1 MHIHKFKAAKPQ
13 AGIYPHFL
21 IAGAL
26 SAGTLFSTPEPV
38 AAQSIEAELICS
50 SVTELSA
57 LLFVQRQNGA
67 ERTELEGSVNVG
79 DENLQSILAIA
90 VDGALA
96 YPILSDNDAKKKVGQ
111 FFAASMKMV
120 CLDQYSNAPSTTK
133 DDSATTTNTAR
144 PQSTNEVGEAAEI
157 PDWADPNY
165 PDIDYSNFRF
175 QALNKGGHIIH
186 GYWGIGT
193 EKDPISDETITTAM
207 NVSNWTDSNPES
219 QFFIRCEAGDIA
231 TGILTNGYLAANR
244 GKVHVAYRLDGG
256 DAVEARWLAKQGLAF
271 VRGKQA
277 EKFIREVAASS
288 SIFLRV
294 TESDGESHDVDLSLQ
309 GTVEVAEKISEA
321 CQFSLLDLSRE
332 DLRRVQSLLNA
343 AGYNAGTPDGLWGP
357 GSQRALGRFQEENGL
372 EKTGVVDKASLNAL
386 GY

>member
-1 MHIHKFKAAKPQ
+1 MQFHNLKVAKSQ
-13 AGIYPHFL
+13 AGIRPLFL

-26 SAGTLFSTPEPV
+26 SAGTLFCTPKPV
-38 AAQSIEAELICS
+38 AAQSIEAESICS

-57 LLFVQRQNGA
+57 LLFVQRQKGA
-67 ERTELEGSVNVG
+67 ERTELEGGVNVG
-79 DENLQSILAIA
+79 DEKLQSILAIA

-96 YPILSDNDAKKKVGQ
+96 YPILSDNDVKKKVGQ

-120 CLDQYSNAPSTTK
+120 CLDQYTNVPSTTNN
-133 DDSATTTNTAR
+133 DSETTENEVS
-144 PQSTNEVGEAAEI
+144 PHSTNEVGEAAEV

-165 PDIDYSNFRF
+165 PDIDYASIGF
-175 QALNKGGHIIH
+175 QGLKSGGFIVH

-207 NVSNWTDSNPES
+207 NVSNWVGSDPGN
-219 QFFIRCEAGDIA
+219 QFFIRCEAGDVA
-231 TGILTNGYLAANR
+231 TGIITKGYLTANHN
-244 GKVHVAYRLDGG
+244 KVRVAYRLDGG
-256 DAVEARWLAKQGLAF
+256 DPVQTSWSANQGLAF
-271 VRGKQA
+271 VRGKPA

-294 TESDGESHDVDLSLQ
+294 TERDGESHDVDLSLQ
-309 GTVEVAEKISEA
+309 GTVEVAEKIAEA
-321 CQFSLLDLSRE
+321 CSFSLLELSRE
-332 DLRRVQSLLNA
+332 ELRRVQSLLNE

-357 GSQRALGRFQEENGL
+357 GSKRALSRFQEENGL
-372 EKTGVVDKASLNAL
+372 EKTGVVDRASLNAL

>member
-1 MHIHKFKAAKPQ
+1 MHFHNFKAVKPHT
-13 AGIYPHFL
+13 GIRPLFL

-26 SAGTLFSTPEPV
+26 SAGTLFSTSEPV

-79 DENLQSILAIA
+79 DENLQSILTIA

-120 CLDQYSNAPSTTK
+120 CLDQYTNVPSTTK
-133 DDSATTTNTAR
+133 DDSATTENDAS

-165 PDIDYSNFRF
+165 PDIDYTSIGF
-175 QALNKGGHIIH
+175 QGLNEGGYIVH

-207 NVSNWTDSNPES
+207 NVSNWVDSDPGN
-219 QFFIRCEAGDIA
+219 QFFIRCEAGDVA
-231 TGILTNGYLAANR
+231 TGIITQGYLTANYN
-244 GKVHVAYRLDGG
+244 KVRVAYRLDGG
-256 DAVEARWLAKQGLAF
+256 DPVETRWSANQGLAF
-271 VRGKQA
+271 VTGKQA

-294 TESDGESHDVDLSLQ
+294 TERDGESHDVDLSLQ
-309 GTVEVAEKISEA
+309 GTVEVAEKIAEA

-332 DLRRVQSLLNA
+332 ELRRVQSLLNE

-357 GSQRALGRFQEENGL
+357 GSKRALRRFQEENGL